1 MRDGDADFL
10 CGVMGNEVVC
20 MSSPDNATELRDAS
34 GQRGSDILISIRRIG
49 AGMLFLAFLVSFKF
63 GPEALSL
70 GEAGRD
76 GWLFIYQVVGLVF
89 AATLSIIAA
98 RRGVEDARAA
108 WKYFAV
114 GHLLYLSGNL
124 YGTYLILAGKE
135 EVFPSVREA
144 AYFLMAIAFGFGMS
158 QYGEVARK
166 VTRTSVYNFVL
177 VYCAITVACLF
188 VLRDHISHGVLGN
201 FATVTAFLYPA
212 LWFSVAAFGAISIA
226 VFSHGRKFFP
236 LLLLL
241 CAVFAEAMADMAYA
255 KEVISGTYAIGG
267 VTQFLWV
274 SSIGLSIWA
283 AAEHLCIDNDAERFS
298 QVKRPYSRMATAS
311 IPGAAILIFMISG
324 SVCGAF
330 GYNSFYVG
338 FSVALG
344 LVFAAVTALREHS
357 IINVHQT
364 LSDDAAEGRRR
375 MLAVLESTSDS
386 VIVLDRNW
394 RLTYFNGS
402 AKRILSGEKGDLRL
416 GDPLWT
422 VDDPETGFPKREA
435 ICEAAILR
443 RATEF
448 EATYGDMWLDIRVFP
463 AIDGLSIF
471 FRDISE
477 RRKARIEIEHLA
489 LRDPLTGLS
498 NRTSFHRTMSAKL
511 EAGDRVGILVLDLD
525 HFKEIN
531 DTRGHPVGDQV
542 LREVSTRLLE
552 CVSGR
557 ATVCRLGGDEFAV
570 VVSNY
575 TEEQAGALAQDIE
588 KRLGQPIQ
596 LEDGFARIGASIGVA
611 LGHPGADPDILLRNA
626 DIALYEVK
634 NSGRG
639 GHAFFRKAMETL
651 LVERNGMKQDLA
663 NALENDEFELFYQP
677 LVDLATGKVCSFE
690 ALLRWNHPQRGMIAP
705 DSFIPL
711 MEESGLIVPVGAWVM
726 RTACKQA
733 LAWPSNV
740 SVAVNI
746 STRQFFDPALVDTI
760 KSALSDAGLEPKRL
774 ELEITESALLNDSG
788 DNLATLAKIRAL
800 GHRIALDDFG
810 TGYSSLGYLHKFKF
824 DKLKIDKSFIEGLNV
839 KDEREAIVRTVIS
852 LGRTLGMVITAEG
865 VETPEQYGWLKANC
879 QQAQGHFISVP
890 LRATVVPGFIED
902 HEARRR
908 SLEADNDVGAPR
920 LETA

>member
-1 MRDGDADFL
+1 MFF
-10 CGVMGNEVVC
+10 V
-20 MSSPDNATELRDAS
+20 
-34 GQRGSDILISIRRIG
+34 
-49 AGMLFLAFLVSFKF
+49 AFLVSFKL
-63 GPEALSL
+63 GPDALAL
-70 GEAGRD
+70 DEAGRD
-76 GWLFIYQVVGLVF
+76 GWLFLYQVVGLMI
-89 AATLSIIAA
+89 AAALSVIAA
-98 RRGVEDARAA
+98 RRGIEDARGA
-108 WKYFAV
+108 WKCFAV
-114 GHLLYLSGNL
+114 GHLLYLAGNL
-124 YGTYLILAGKE
+124 YGAYLIIAGKD

-144 AYFLMAIAFGFGMS
+144 AYFLMAIAFGLGMS

-188 VLRDHISHGVLGN
+188 ILRDHISHGVLGN
-201 FATVTAFLYPA
+201 FATVAAFLYPA

-226 VFSHGRKFFP
+226 VFSHGRKFFT

-241 CAVFAEAMADMAYA
+241 GAVLAEAIADMAYA
-255 KEVISGTYAIGG
+255 KEVIGGTYVLGG

-283 AAEHLCIDNDAERFS
+283 AIEHLCIDKRAETHRQAKRVYS
-298 QVKRPYSRMATAS
+298 QTAMAS

-330 GYNSFYVG
+330 GYNPFYVG
-338 FSVALG
+338 FSIALG
-344 LVFAAVTALREHS
+344 LLFAAVTGLRERS
-357 IINVHQT
+357 IIDSHQA
-364 LSDDAAEGRRR
+364 LSEVAAEGRRR
-375 MLAVLESTSDS
+375 VSAVLESTSDS
-386 VIVLDRNW
+386 VIVLDGDG
-394 RLTYFNGS
+394 RLTYFNDHARTTLS
-402 AKRILSGEKGDLRL
+402 AGRGVLRL
-416 GDPLWT
+416 GDMLWAAHNT
-422 VDDPETGFPKREA
+422 GTGFPERDR
-435 ICEAAILR
+435 IRRAALLGL
-443 RATEF
+443 ATEF
-448 EATYGDMWLDIRVFP
+448 EAPYGNVWLDVRVFP
-463 AIDGLSIF
+463 GPDGLSIF

-477 RRKARIEIEHLA
+477 RRVARLEIEHLA
-489 LRDPLTGLS
+489 LRDPLTGLG

-511 EAGDRVGILVLDLD
+511 KAGDNVGILILDLD

-531 DTRGHPVGDQV
+531 DTRGHPVGDEV
-542 LREVSTRLLE
+542 LKNVSARLLE
-552 CVSGR
+552 CVDGA

-570 VVSNY
+570 VISNFS
-575 TEEQAGALAQDIE
+575 EAEASLLAQGIGTALT
-588 KRLGQPIQ
+588 KPIQ
-596 LEDGFARIGASIGVA
+596 LEDGIVRIGASIGVA
-611 LGHPGADPDILLRNA
+611 LGHPGTDADILLRNA

-690 ALLRWNHPQRGMIAP
+690 ALLRWNHPERGLIPP
-705 DSFIPL
+705 DAFIPL

-733 LAWPSNV
+733 LTWPSHV

-746 STRQFFDPALVDTI
+746 STRQFFDPTLVDTI

-788 DNLATLAKIRAL
+788 DNLATLARIRAL

-852 LGRTLGMVITAEG
+852 LGKTLGMVITAEG
-865 VETPEQYGWLKANC
+865 VETPEQYGWLKVNC
-879 QQAQGHFISVP
+879 QQAQGHYISVP
-890 LRATVVPGFIED
+890 LRAAAVPVFIED
-902 HEARRR
+902 HEARRASR
-908 SLEADNDVGAPR
+908 EADNDDGGVR

>member
-1 MRDGDADFL
+1 MRGAKGN
-10 CGVMGNEVVC
+10 GVMC
-20 MSSPDNATELRDAS
+20 MSSPDSATGLRDV
-34 GQRGSDILISIRRIG
+34 IRRIG
-49 AGMLFLAFLVSFKF
+49 GAMLFIVFLVSFKL
-63 GPEALSL
+63 GPDAMALD
-70 GEAGRD
+70 EAGRD
-76 GWLFIYQVVGLVF
+76 GWLFLYQVIGLMV
-89 AATLSIIAA
+89 AAALSVIAA
-98 RRGVEDARAA
+98 GRGIEDARPA

-124 YGTYLILAGKE
+124 YGAYLIIAGKD

-158 QYGEVARK
+158 QYGDVARK

-188 VLRDHISHGVLGN
+188 ILRDHINHGVLGH
-201 FATVTAFLYPA
+201 FGTVAAFLYPA
-212 LWFSVAAFGAISIA
+212 LWFSVAAFGAISIS
-226 VFSHGRKFFP
+226 VFSHGSKFFP

-241 CAVFAEAMADMAYA
+241 SAVFAEAIADMAYA
-255 KEVISGTYAIGG
+255 KEVISGTYVVGG
-267 VTQFLWV
+267 ITQFLWV
-274 SSIGLSIWA
+274 ASIGLSIWA
-283 AAEHLCIDNDAERFS
+283 AAEHLCIDRRADRHL
-298 QVKRPYSRMATAS
+298 QVKRPYSQTAMAS

-330 GYNSFYVG
+330 GYNPFYVG
-338 FSVALG
+338 FSIALG
-344 LVFAAVTALREHS
+344 LVFAAVMGLRERS
-357 IINVHQT
+357 IIDSHQK
-364 LSDDAAEGRRR
+364 LSDDAADGRRR
-375 MLAVLESTSDS
+375 VTAVLESTSDS
-386 VIVLDRNW
+386 VVVLDRDW
-394 RLTYFNGS
+394 RLTYFNGR
-402 AKRILSGEKGDLRL
+402 AKKTLSTGRGVLRL
-416 GDPLWT
+416 GDMLWT
-422 VDDPETGFPKREA
+422 ADNSDTGFPERDR
-435 ICEAAILR
+435 IR
-443 RATEF
+443 RAAMLGLEAEF
-448 EATYGDMWLDIRVFP
+448 EAPYGDVWLEVRVFP
-463 AIDGLSIF
+463 GPDGLSIF

-477 RRKARIEIEHLA
+477 RRVARLEIEHLA
-489 LRDPLTGLS
+489 LRDPLTGLA
-498 NRTSFHRTMSAKL
+498 NRTSFHRTMKAKL
-511 EAGDRVGILVLDLD
+511 AAGDNVGILILDLD

-531 DTRGHPVGDQV
+531 DTRGHPVGDVV
-542 LREVSTRLLE
+542 LKNVSSRLLE
-552 CVSGR
+552 CVGGG

-570 VVSNY
+570 VIGNY
-575 TEEQAGALAQDIE
+575 SETEAAALAHSIGNALT
-588 KRLGQPIQ
+588 KPIQ
-596 LEDGFARIGASIGVA
+596 LEDGVVRIGASIGVA
-611 LGHPGADPDILLRNA
+611 LGQPGTDADILLRNA

-663 NALENDEFELFYQP
+663 NALENDEFELYYQP
-677 LVDLATGKVCSFE
+677 LVDLSTGKVCSFE
-690 ALLRWNHPQRGMIAP
+690 ALLRWNHPERGLIPP
-705 DSFIPL
+705 DMFIPL

-733 LAWPSNV
+733 LSWPSHV

-760 KSALSDAGLEPKRL
+760 RSALSDAGLEPKRL

-852 LGRTLGMVITAEG
+852 LGKTLGMVITAEG
-865 VETPEQYGWLKANC
+865 VETSEQYGWLKANC

-890 LRATVVPGFIED
+890 LRATVVPVFIED

-908 SLEADNDVGAPR
+908 SREADNDDGKTR
-920 LETA
+920 LEIA